1 MESIFIAEYNYDKSW
16 IIGKMAE
23 DMVNHLT
30 KMGYKCRVGQLSDYQ
45 GEDIVYH
52 LNYHRAK
59 PIPEAKH
66 NSVYY
71 THSVNLEYEMDL
83 ERDKGKFDS
92 YICMSPEDAQ
102 FLIELGFNP
111 DKVYGRTLPIRNAY
125 VKPLTIGI
133 FSACYSYYT
142 VKNEDW
148 IVEYCQQN
156 PKAKYIDWVFVGA
169 GWNKITPDL
178 EKLGCSFEWH
188 NISRDLPYEYRFQ
201 QEKLASLN
209 FYIYMGMDGGAMG
222 TYDAYAM
229 NVPLCVT
236 FDGFHK
242 SIPDLDY
249 TFDDKQ
255 SFFNQIDKIL
265 DKHLRRIEFFNT
277 HTPENYAKWI
287 LSVWQGAKPEPLT
300 EKDKGTLSF
309 TSVADKK
316 HSQYYVLSF
325 KEILRVVSKMLLR
338 MKERTFTPKEQ

>member
-1 MESIFIAEYNYDKSW
+1 MERILIAQYNYDKSW
-16 IIGKMAE
+16 IIGKLAG
-23 DMVNHLT
+23 DMVSYLS
-30 KMGYKCRVGQLSDYQ
+30 KMGYSCRVGQLEDYK
-45 GEDIVYH
+45 GEEIVYH
-52 LNYHRAK
+52 LNYHVAK
-59 PIPEAKH
+59 PIKGAKH
-66 NSVYY
+66 NSVFY
-71 THSVNLEYEMDL
+71 THSVNLNYEMDL
-83 ERDKGKFDS
+83 EQCKGQFDS

-111 DKVYGRTLPIRNAY
+111 NKVYGRTLPIRNAY

-169 GWNKITPDL
+169 GWNKIIPDL
-178 EKLGCSFEWH
+178 EKLQCSFEWH
-188 NISRDLPYEYRFQ
+188 NIDRNLPFEYRFQ
-201 QEKLASLN
+201 QEKLAYLN
-209 FYIYMGMDGGAMG
+209 YYIYMGMDGGAMG

-229 NVPLCVT
+229 DVPLCVT

-265 DKHLRRIEFFNT
+265 DKHLRRLEFFDT

-287 LSVWQGAKPEPLT
+287 LSVWQGAKPDVLSDS
-300 EKDKGTLSF
+300 DKKCLSF
-309 TSVADKK
+309 TSVVEKK
-316 HSQYYVLSF
+316 HSQYYSLTF
-325 KEILRVVSKMLLR
+325 RGILKAISRMLLTKK
-338 MKERTFTPKEQ
+338 MNYFTPKEN